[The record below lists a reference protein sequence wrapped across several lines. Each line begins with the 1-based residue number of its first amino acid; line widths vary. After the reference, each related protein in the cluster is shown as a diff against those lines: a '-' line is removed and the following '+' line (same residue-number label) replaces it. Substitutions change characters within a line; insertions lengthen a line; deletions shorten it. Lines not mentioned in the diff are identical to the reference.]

1 MISDSG
7 SVLPSPLERGKEV
20 GVMPNKFKPSNG
32 SKTKIKI
39 KRNDQVIVIA
49 GKSKGKTGRVLRV
62 IVAKQRVLVE
72 GAGMIK
78 KHVKPN
84 PQRNIAGGILEQEAP
99 IHISNVML
107 LDSEGNKTR
116 VGYQVEGDKKTRIAR
131 SNGGAIVEKKTTAKK

>member
-1 MISDSG
+1 
-7 SVLPSPLERGKEV
+7 
-20 GVMPNKFKPSNG
+20 MPNKFKPSNG
-32 SKTKIKI
+32 SKSKIKI

-49 GKSKGKTGRVLRV
+49 GKSKGKTGRVLCI

-72 GAGMIK
+72 GVGMIK

-131 SNGGAIVEKKTTAKK
+131 SNGGAIVEKKAVAKK

>member
-1 MISDSG
+1 M
-7 SVLPSPLERGKEV
+7 PS
-20 GVMPNKFKPSNG
+20 KFKPATAG
-32 SKTKIKI
+32 KKAKIKI
-39 KRNDQVIVIA
+39 KRNDKVLVIA

-72 GAGMIK
+72 GVSMIK

-107 LDSEGNKTR
+107 VDSEGNKTR
-116 VGYQVEGDKKTRIAR
+116 VGYHVAEGKKTRIAR
-131 SNGGAIVEKKTTAKK
+131 TNGVAIEEKKTTAKAKK

>member
-1 MISDSG
+1 
-7 SVLPSPLERGKEV
+7 
-20 GVMPNKFKPSNG
+20 MPNKFKPSNG
-32 SKTKIKI
+32 SKSKIKI

-49 GKSKGKTGRVLRV
+49 GKSKGKTGRVLRI

-72 GAGMIK
+72 GVGMIK

-131 SNGGAIVEKKTTAKK
+131 SNGGAIVEKKAVVKK